1 MTEIKPHH
9 GCLFIIEGIDGSGKT
24 TFIDKLRYKMQ
35 NRPSIVLHFPRRDT
49 DLGKYADE
57 ILTSNSMYD
66 NENANSIINI
76 IDKMNAIDKITSYLK
91 QGVDVYLDRFLLSQ
105 FVYSPIHN
113 ERYEKFVNYL
123 PCEKELIFLML
134 RDIINNYKF
143 QFIFLN
149 ITSDLAFKRCESRAQ
164 TNEKFESIE
173 SLRLMRTRF
182 NNLVCGLNATSELSN
197 GLSFN
202 IKIFD
207 VDNGSD
213 EYVDEVVKDTL
224 AEYYKMSF

>member
-66 NENANSIINI
+66 NENANSVINI
-76 IDKMNAIDKITSYLK
+76 IDKLNAIDKITSYLE

-134 RDIINNYKF
+134 REVINNYKF
-143 QFIFLN
+143 QFIFLK
-149 ITSDLAFKRCESRAQ
+149 IDPELALKRCELRAQ
-164 TNEKFESIE
+164 TTEKFETLE
-173 SLRLMRTRF
+173 SLKLMRTRF
-182 NNLVCGLNATSELSN
+182 DNLVRGLNATSELPQGST
-197 GLSFN
+197 FN

-213 EYVDEVVKDTL
+213 KYVDDVVKDAS
-224 AEYYKMSF
+224 AEYYKMSY

>member
-76 IDKMNAIDKITSYLK
+76 IDKMNAIDKIASYLK

-149 ITSDLAFKRCESRAQ
+149 ITPDLAFKRCESRAQ
-164 TNEKFESIE
+164 VNEKFESIE

-182 NNLVCGLNATSELSN
+182 NNLVCGLNATSELAS
-197 GLSFN
+197 GSSFN

-207 VDNGSD
+207 VNNGSD
-213 EYVDEVVKDTL
+213 EYVDDVVKDTL
-224 AEYYKMSF
+224 AEYYKMSY

>member
-66 NENANSIINI
+66 NENANSVINI
-76 IDKMNAIDKITSYLK
+76 IDKLNAIDKITSYLK

-149 ITSDLAFKRCESRAQ
+149 ITSDLAFKRCESRTQ
-164 TNEKFESIE
+164 TTEKFETLE
-173 SLRLMRTRF
+173 SLRLMRARF
-182 NNLVCGLNATSELSN
+182 NNLVSGLNATSELAS
-197 GLSFN
+197 GSSFN

-213 EYVDEVVKDTL
+213 EYVDDVVKDAL
-224 AEYYKMSF
+224 AEYYKMSY